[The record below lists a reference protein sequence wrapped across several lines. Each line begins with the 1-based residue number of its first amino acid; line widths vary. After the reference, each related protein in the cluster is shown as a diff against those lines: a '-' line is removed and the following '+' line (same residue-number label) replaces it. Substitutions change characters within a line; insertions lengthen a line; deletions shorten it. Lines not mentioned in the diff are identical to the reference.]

1 MYNNGYGHG
10 LPYDYRTPAERD
22 RDAHFEAF
30 RDGLNDDCHCGDCEY
45 WREIETRDRER
56 V

>member
-1 MYNNGYGHG
+1 MYNNGFDFSF
-10 LPYDYRTPAERD
+10 PYDFRSNADKE

-30 RDGLNDDCHCGDCEY
+30 RDGLNNDCHCGDCEY
-45 WREIETRDRER
+45 WREIEGQDLEK